1 MRGSWKIIW
10 VAGVAMNFEF
20 RLQRVLN
27 YREDQKRLAEEELS
41 RRQRELDL
49 LQEELDALLQKELKL
64 LNLCRERLAK
74 AVDIQLLG
82 NIESYRI
89 VLQGR
94 VESKRQE
101 RQEYC
106 SRVEEQRQVVI
117 DSWRS
122 CQVLEKLKEKNLM
135 DYRQEEKM
143 REQRFNDE
151 ISLQQYL
158 SKRG

>member
-1 MRGSWKIIW
+1 MRGGWKIIW

-101 RQEYC
+101 LQEYC
-106 SRVEEQRQVVI
+106 GRVEEQRQVVI

>member
-1 MRGSWKIIW
+1 
-10 VAGVAMNFEF
+10 MNFEF

-82 NIESYRI
+82 NIESYRF

-101 RQEYC
+101 LQEYC
-106 SRVEEQRQVVI
+106 GRVEEQRQVVI

>member
-1 MRGSWKIIW
+1 MRGGWKIIW

>member
-1 MRGSWKIIW
+1 
-10 VAGVAMNFEF
+10 MNFEF

-101 RQEYC
+101 LQEYC
-106 SRVEEQRQVVI
+106 GRVEEQRQVVI

>member
-101 RQEYC
+101 LQEYC
-106 SRVEEQRQVVI
+106 GRVEEQRQVVI